1 MPILQAKSVSTFL
14 KKKGEVLMDSLS
26 VSFTLG
32 KASTPNTV
40 NLSHNNREF
49 LAKNID
55 VSQVKNNVIFKQEDV
70 EDAYHKLFD
79 DAVEEY
85 NSKQKQKCRRITNY
99 YDDVCKNKRTEA
111 FYEAIVQFGDV
122 DTASCYSVM
131 GDECRKM
138 LCEYMENFQKRNPNL
153 YVFNAVLHMD
163 ETTPHLHIDF
173 IPFYTKPRATGL
185 QKGVS
190 MKAALSEQGLTSS
203 NKKENNLVAF
213 EEQERSAMEKILNS
227 HGIEREIKH
236 AYHDHMT
243 VDEYKDYKSTSNME
257 KLVNDAFNINHS
269 EINTT
274 AMQLELIKQENEI
287 AQLKKEKESPYILFV
302 YPESEKQLFVQ
313 RELDERGIEYR
324 ETDNGF
330 EAKKIY
336 LQDIRRIEKSYTPEK
351 TTFREQLR
359 DDIDRQI
366 MQSQNF
372 DELLEKL
379 RQLHYEIKKGKY
391 ISVRP
396 PLSERFI
403 RLKSLGEFYSEAALK
418 NRIVQRQGYEAD
430 IEKQLKESEKKQT
443 ETIVLRTTISYFS
456 AFTLYDFSMNKVN
469 KNKHFS
475 WENDAVLDNLASINK
490 RINEGATIDTFRN
503 ECTDLNSEIQEK
515 EKAIEIAKKNLE
527 MYSKMHTCARII
539 YGNREATDKNYNI
552 AKQVMELH
560 PEVTKDNYK
569 LMPQAMKNENERI
582 KNMEQELNSARALLK
597 EKSATLSTVEKI
609 MGETYI
615 QSLMEKEFLKKASE
629 FVPNGLISM

>member
-1 MPILQAKSVSTFL
+1 MN
-14 KKKGEVLMDSLS
+14 SLS
-26 VSFTLG
+26 ISFTLG

-40 NLSHNNREF
+40 NLNHNNRRF

-55 VSQVKNNVIFKQEDV
+55 VTQIKNNVIFKQEDV

-79 DAVEEY
+79 EAVEEY
-85 NSKQKQKCRRITNY
+85 NGKQKRKDRKITNY
-99 YDDVCKNKRTEA
+99 YEEVCKNKKTEA
-111 FYEAIVQFGDV
+111 FYEAIVQFGDA
-122 DTASCYSVM
+122 DTAPCNSEM
-131 GDECRKM
+131 GEQCKKM
-138 LCEYMENFQKRNPNL
+138 LCEYMENFQKQNPNL

-163 ETTPHLHIDF
+163 EASPHLHIDF
-173 IPFYTKPRATGL
+173 IPLYKQARKNGL
-185 QKGVS
+185 AKGVS
-190 MKAALSEQGLTSS
+190 MKAALSEQGLTSL
-203 NKKENNLVAF
+203 NKKDNNLVAF
-213 EEQERSAMEKILNS
+213 EEQERNAMEKILNE
-227 HGIEREIKH
+227 HGIQREVKN

-243 VDEYKDYKSTSNME
+243 VDEYKEYKSIKSIE
-257 KLVNDAFNINHS
+257 KTMKDIFNVDKS
-269 EINTT
+269 KVDTV
-274 AMQLELIKQENEI
+274 AMRIELEEKEREI

-313 RELDERGIEYR
+313 RELDERGITYR

-330 EAKKIY
+330 EAKKVH
-336 LQDIRRIEKSYTPEK
+336 LQEIRRIEKSYVPEK
-351 TTFREQLR
+351 TTFRDQLR
-359 DDIDRQI
+359 EDIDRQL
-366 MQSQNF
+366 MQSENF
-372 DELLEKL
+372 DELLSKL
-379 RQLHYEIKKGKY
+379 QQLDYEIKKGKY
-391 ISVRP
+391 VSVRP
-396 PLSERFI
+396 LLSDRFI
-403 RLKSLGEFYSEAALK
+403 RLKSLGEMYSEAALK
-418 NRIVQRQGYEAD
+418 NRIVQRKGYEAD

-469 KNKHFS
+469 KIKHFS

-515 EKAIEIAKKNLE
+515 EKAIEIARKNLE
-527 MYSKMHTCARII
+527 MYSKLHSCACII
-539 YGNREATDKNYNI
+539 YGGRETSASNYNI
-552 AKQVMELH
+552 ARQVIEMH
-560 PEVTKDNYK
+560 KEVTKDNYK

-582 KNMEQELNSARALLK
+582 KNMEQELDSTRALLK

>member
-1 MPILQAKSVSTFL
+1 MK
-14 KKKGEVLMDSLS
+14 SLS

-55 VSQVKNNVIFKQEDV
+55 VTKIKDNIIFKRENV

-131 GDECRKM
+131 GNECRKM

-163 ETTPHLHIDF
+163 EATPHLHIDF
-173 IPFYTKPRATGL
+173 IPFYTQARKNGL
-185 QKGVS
+185 AKGVS
-190 MKAALSEQGLTSS
+190 MKAALAEQGLTSS

-213 EEQERSAMEKILNS
+213 EEQERNAMEKILNS

-243 VDEYKDYKSTSNME
+243 VDEYKEYKSVKSIE
-257 KLVNDAFNINHS
+257 KTMKDIFNVDKS
-269 EINTT
+269 KVDTV
-274 AMQLELIKQENEI
+274 AMRIELEEKEKEI

-336 LQDIRRIEKSYTPEK
+336 LQDIRRIEKSYTSEK

-403 RLKSLGEFYSEAALK
+403 RLKSLGETYSEAALK
-418 NRIVQRQGYEAD
+418 NRIVQRQDYESD
-430 IEKQLKESEKKQT
+430 IEKQLKECEKKHT
-443 ETIVLRTTISYFS
+443 ETIVLRTTISYFR

-503 ECTDLNSEIQEK
+503 ECTDINSEIQEA
-515 EKAIEIAKKNLE
+515 EKAIDIAKKNLE

-539 YGNREATDKNYNI
+539 YGNREATDKNYDI

-560 PEVTKDNYK
+560 PEVTKDNYM
-569 LMPQAMKNENERI
+569 LMPQAMKTENERI
-582 KNMEQELNSARALLK
+582 NDMEKKLNSARALLK

-615 QSLMEKEFLKKASE
+615 QSLMENEFLKKASE

>member
-1 MPILQAKSVSTFL
+1 MK
-14 KKKGEVLMDSLS
+14 SLS

-55 VSQVKNNVIFKQEDV
+55 VTKIKDNIIFKKENV
-70 EDAYHKLFD
+70 EDAYHKLFY

-85 NSKQKQKCRRITNY
+85 NSKQKRKDRKIDNY
-99 YDDVCKNKRTEA
+99 YEEICKNKKTEA

-163 ETTPHLHIDF
+163 EATPHLHIDF
-173 IPFYTKPRATGL
+173 IPFYTQARKNGL
-185 QKGVS
+185 AKGVS
-190 MKAALSEQGLTSS
+190 MKAALAEQGLTSS

-213 EEQERSAMEKILNS
+213 EEQERNAMEKILNS

-243 VDEYKDYKSTSNME
+243 VDEYKEYKSVKSIE
-257 KLVNDAFNINHS
+257 KTMKDIFNVDKS
-269 EINTT
+269 KVDTV
-274 AMQLELIKQENEI
+274 AMRIELEEKEKEI

-313 RELDERGIEYR
+313 RELDERGIDYR

-403 RLKSLGEFYSEAALK
+403 RLKSLGEMYSEAALK
-418 NRIVQRQGYEAD
+418 NRIVQRQSYEAD
-430 IEKQLKESEKKQT
+430 IEKQLKECEKKQN

-475 WENDAVLDNLASINK
+475 WENDVVLDNLASINK
-490 RINEGATIDTFRN
+490 RINEGATIDTFKN
-503 ECTDLNSEIQEK
+503 DCVNLNNKIQEAEDK
-515 EKAIEIAKKNLE
+515 IETEKLNIERYKKL
-527 MYSKMHTCARII
+527 HFCACVI
-539 YGNREATDKNYNI
+539 YGGKEVNNNDYDI

-560 PEVTKDNYK
+560 PEITKENYK
-569 LMPQAMKNENERI
+569 RMPNTLQIEQEKL
-582 KNMEQELNSARALLK
+582 KNMEKKLNSARAMLK

-615 QSLMEKEFLKKASE
+615 QSLMENEFLKKASE
-629 FVPNGLISM
+629 FVPNGLISDCNYK

>member
-1 MPILQAKSVSTFL
+1 MN
-14 KKKGEVLMDSLS
+14 SLS

-40 NLSHNNREF
+40 NLKHNNREF

-55 VSQVKNNVIFKQEDV
+55 ATKIKDNIIFKQENV

-85 NSKQKQKCRRITNY
+85 NSKQKQKCRRINNY
-99 YDDVCKNKRTEA
+99 YDDVCKNKKTEA

-122 DTASCYSVM
+122 NTASCYSVM

-163 ETTPHLHIDF
+163 EATPHLHIDF
-173 IPFYTKPRATGL
+173 IPFYTQARKNGL
-185 QKGVS
+185 TKGVS
-190 MKAALSEQGLTSS
+190 MKAALLEQGLNSS
-203 NKKENNLVAF
+203 SKKENNLVAF
-213 EEQERSAMEKILNS
+213 EEQERNAMEKILNK
-227 HGIEREIKH
+227 HGIQREIKN
-236 AYHDHMT
+236 ANYEHMT

-269 EINTT
+269 KINTT
-274 AMQLELIKQENEI
+274 AMQLELKKQENEI
-287 AQLKKEKESPYILFV
+287 AMLKKEKESPFMSFY
-302 YPESEKQLFVQ
+302 YSDSEKQLFVQ
-313 RELDERGIEYR
+313 RELDEREIEYR

-366 MQSQNF
+366 MQSRNF

-403 RLKSLGEFYSEAALK
+403 RLKSLREMYSEAALK
-418 NRIVQRQGYEAD
+418 NRIVQRQNYEAD
-430 IEKQLKESEKKQT
+430 IEKQLKECEKKQT
-443 ETIVLRTTISYFS
+443 ETIVLRTTISYFR

-503 ECTDLNSEIQEK
+503 ECTDINSEIQEA
-515 EKAIEIAKKNLE
+515 EKAIDIAKKNLE

-539 YGNREATDKNYNI
+539 YGNREATDKNYEI

-560 PEVTKDNYK
+560 PEVTKDNYM
-569 LMPQAMKNENERI
+569 LMPQAMKTENERI
-582 KNMEQELNSARALLK
+582 NDMEKKLNSTRALLK

-615 QSLMEKEFLKKASE
+615 QSLMENEFLKKASE
-629 FVPNGLISM
+629 FVPNGLINS

>member
-1 MPILQAKSVSTFL
+1 MK
-14 KKKGEVLMDSLS
+14 SLS

-40 NLSHNNREF
+40 NLKHNNREF

-55 VSQVKNNVIFKQEDV
+55 IEKIKENVIFKKEDV

-79 DAVEEY
+79 EAVEEY
-85 NSKQKQKCRRITNY
+85 NSKQKRKDRKITNY
-99 YDDVCKNKRTEA
+99 YEEICKNKKTEA

-163 ETTPHLHIDF
+163 EATPHLHIDF
-173 IPFYTKPRATGL
+173 IPFYTQARKNGL
-185 QKGVS
+185 TKGVS

-213 EEQERSAMEKILNS
+213 EEQERNAMEKILNK

-243 VDEYKDYKSTSNME
+243 VDEYKEYKSVKSIE
-257 KLVNDAFNINHS
+257 KTMNDIFNVDKS
-269 EINTT
+269 KVDTV
-274 AMQLELIKQENEI
+274 AMRIELEEKEKEI
-287 AQLKKEKESPYILFV
+287 AHLKKEKESPYVLFV

-313 RELDERGIEYR
+313 RELDERGIDYR
-324 ETDNGF
+324 ENDNGF

-403 RLKSLGEFYSEAALK
+403 RLKSLGEMYSEAALK
-418 NRIVQRQGYEAD
+418 NRIVQRQNYEAD
-430 IEKQLKESEKKQT
+430 IEKQLKECEKKQT
-443 ETIVLRTTISYFS
+443 ETIVLRTTISYFR

-469 KNKHFS
+469 KNRHFS

-503 ECTDLNSEIQEK
+503 ECTDINSEIQEA
-515 EKAIEIAKKNLE
+515 EKAIDIAKKNLE

-539 YGNREATDKNYNI
+539 YGNREATDKNYDI

-560 PEVTKDNYK
+560 PEVTKDNYM
-569 LMPQAMKNENERI
+569 LMPQAMKTENERI
-582 KNMEQELNSARALLK
+582 NDMEKKLNSTRALLK

-615 QSLMEKEFLKKASE
+615 QSLMENEFLKKASE

>member
-1 MPILQAKSVSTFL
+1 MK
-14 KKKGEVLMDSLS
+14 SLS

-55 VSQVKNNVIFKQEDV
+55 VTKIKDNIIFKKENV

-85 NSKQKQKCRRITNY
+85 NSKQKRKDRKIDNY
-99 YDDVCKNKRTEA
+99 YEEICKNKKTEA

-131 GDECRKM
+131 GDECQKM

-163 ETTPHLHIDF
+163 EATPHLHIDF
-173 IPFYTKPRATGL
+173 IPFYTQARKNGL
-185 QKGVS
+185 AKGVS
-190 MKAALSEQGLTSS
+190 MKAALAEQGLTSS

-213 EEQERSAMEKILNS
+213 EEQERNAMEKILNS

-243 VDEYKDYKSTSNME
+243 VDEYKEYKSVKSIE
-257 KLVNDAFNINHS
+257 KTMKDIFNVDKSKVDTVAMRIELEEKEK
-269 EINTT
+269 EIS
-274 AMQLELIKQENEI
+274 
-287 AQLKKEKESPYILFV
+287 QLKKEKESPYILFV

-313 RELDERGIEYR
+313 RELDERGITYR

-330 EAKKIY
+330 EAKKVH
-336 LQDIRRIEKSYTPEK
+336 LQEIRRIEKSYVPEK
-351 TTFREQLR
+351 TTFRDQLR
-359 DDIDRQI
+359 EDIDRQL
-366 MQSQNF
+366 MQSENF
-372 DELLEKL
+372 DELLSKL
-379 RQLHYEIKKGKY
+379 QQLDYEIKKGKY
-391 ISVRP
+391 VSVRP
-396 PLSERFI
+396 LLSDRFI
-403 RLKSLGEFYSEAALK
+403 RLKSLGEMYSEAALK
-418 NRIVQRQGYEAD
+418 NRIVQRKGYEAD

-475 WENDAVLDNLASINK
+475 WENDAVLDGLASINK
-490 RINEGATIDTFRN
+490 KINEGATIDTFRN

-527 MYSKMHTCARII
+527 MYSKLHSCACII
-539 YGNREATDKNYNI
+539 YGGRETSASNYDI
-552 AKQVMELH
+552 ARQVIEMH
-560 PEVTKDNYK
+560 KEVTKDNYI

-582 KNMEQELNSARALLK
+582 KNMEQELDSTRALLK

>member
-1 MPILQAKSVSTFL
+1 MSR
-14 KKKGEVLMDSLS
+14 LS

-40 NLSHNNREF
+40 NLKHNNREF

-55 VSQVKNNVIFKQEDV
+55 FEKIKDNVIFKRENV

-85 NSKQKQKCRRITNY
+85 NNKQKRKDRKIDNY
-99 YDDVCKNKRTEA
+99 YEEICNNKRTET

-122 DTASCYSVM
+122 NTASCYSVM

-163 ETTPHLHIDF
+163 EATPHLHIDF
-173 IPFYTKPRATGL
+173 IPFYTQARKNGL
-185 QKGVS
+185 TKGVS
-190 MKAALSEQGLTSS
+190 MKAALLEQGLNSS
-203 NKKENNLVAF
+203 SKKENNLVAF
-213 EEQERSAMEKILNS
+213 EEQERNAMEKILNK
-227 HGIEREIKH
+227 HGIQREIKN
-236 AYHDHMT
+236 ANYEHMT

-269 EINTT
+269 KINTT
-274 AMQLELIKQENEI
+274 AMQLELKKQENEI
-287 AQLKKEKESPYILFV
+287 AHLKKEKESPYVLFV

-403 RLKSLGEFYSEAALK
+403 RLKSLGEMYSEAALK
-418 NRIVQRQGYEAD
+418 NRIVQRQNYEAD
-430 IEKQLKESEKKQT
+430 IEKQLKEC
-443 ETIVLRTTISYFS
+443 
-456 AFTLYDFSMNKVN
+456 
-469 KNKHFS
+469 
-475 WENDAVLDNLASINK
+475 EN
-490 RINEGATIDTFRN
+490 
-503 ECTDLNSEIQEK
+503 
-515 EKAIEIAKKNLE
+515 
-527 MYSKMHTCARII
+527 
-539 YGNREATDKNYNI
+539 
-552 AKQVMELH
+552 
-560 PEVTKDNYK
+560 
-569 LMPQAMKNENERI
+569 
-582 KNMEQELNSARALLK
+582 
-597 EKSATLSTVEKI
+597 
-609 MGETYI
+609 
-615 QSLMEKEFLKKASE
+615 
-629 FVPNGLISM
+629 

>member
-1 MPILQAKSVSTFL
+1 MN
-14 KKKGEVLMDSLS
+14 SLS

-40 NLSHNNREF
+40 NLKHNNREF

-55 VSQVKNNVIFKQEDV
+55 IEKVKDNVIFKQEDV

-85 NSKQKQKCRRITNY
+85 NSKQKQKCRKIGNY
-99 YDDVCKNKRTEA
+99 YSDVCKNKKTEA

-138 LCEYMENFQKRNPNL
+138 LCEYIENFQKRNPNL

-163 ETTPHLHIDF
+163 EATPHLHIDF
-173 IPFYTKPRATGL
+173 IPFYTQARKNGL
-185 QKGVS
+185 AKGVS
-190 MKAALSEQGLTSS
+190 MKAALLEQGLNSS
-203 NKKENNLVAF
+203 SKRENNLVAF
-213 EEQERSAMEKILNS
+213 EEQERNAMEKILNK
-227 HGIEREIKH
+227 HGIQREIKN
-236 AYHDHMT
+236 ANYEHMT

-269 EINTT
+269 KINTT
-274 AMQLELIKQENEI
+274 AMQLELKKQENEI
-287 AQLKKEKESPYILFV
+287 AHLKKEKESPYVLFV

-313 RELDERGIEYR
+313 RELDERGIDYR

-330 EAKKIY
+330 EAKKVH
-336 LQDIRRIEKSYTPEK
+336 LQEIRRIEKSYTPEK
-351 TTFREQLR
+351 TTFRDQLR

-372 DELLEKL
+372 NELLLKL
-379 RQLHYEIKKGKY
+379 QQLHYEIKMGKY
-391 ISVRP
+391 VSVRP

-403 RLKSLGEFYSEAALK
+403 RLKSLGEMYSEAALK
-418 NRIVQRQGYEAD
+418 NRIVQRKSYEAD
-430 IEKQLKESEKKQT
+430 IEKQLKECEKKHT
-443 ETIVLRTTISYFS
+443 ETIVLRTTISYFR

-490 RINEGATIDTFRN
+490 RINEGATIDTFRS
-503 ECTDLNSEIQEK
+503 ECINLNNKIQEAEDK
-515 EKAIEIAKKNLE
+515 IETEKLNIERYKKL
-527 MYSKMHTCARII
+527 HFCACVI
-539 YGNREATDKNYNI
+539 YGGKEVNNNDYDI
-552 AKQVMELH
+552 ARQVMELH
-560 PEVTKDNYK
+560 PEITIENYK
-569 LMPQAMKNENERI
+569 RMPNTLQIEQEKL
-582 KNMEQELNSARALLK
+582 KNMEKKLNSARAMLK

-615 QSLMEKEFLKKASE
+615 QSLMENEFLKKASE
-629 FVPNGLISM
+629 FVPNGLISDCNYK

>member
-1 MPILQAKSVSTFL
+1 MK
-14 KKKGEVLMDSLS
+14 SLS

-32 KASTPNTV
+32 KASTPNKV
-40 NLSHNNREF
+40 NLKHNNREF

-55 VSQVKNNVIFKQEDV
+55 IEKIKENVIFKKEDV

-79 DAVEEY
+79 EAVEEY
-85 NSKQKQKCRRITNY
+85 NSKQKRKDRKITNY
-99 YDDVCKNKRTEA
+99 YEEICKNKKTEA

-163 ETTPHLHIDF
+163 EATPHLHIDF
-173 IPFYTKPRATGL
+173 IPFYTQARKNGL
-185 QKGVS
+185 TKGVS
-190 MKAALSEQGLTSS
+190 MKAALLEQGLNSS
-203 NKKENNLVAF
+203 SKKENNLVAF
-213 EEQERSAMEKILNS
+213 EEQERNAMEKILNK
-227 HGIEREIKH
+227 HGIQREIKN
-236 AYHDHMT
+236 ANYEHMT

-269 EINTT
+269 KINTT
-274 AMQLELIKQENEI
+274 AMQLELKKQENEI
-287 AQLKKEKESPYILFV
+287 AMLKKEKESPFMSFY
-302 YPESEKQLFVQ
+302 YSDSEKQLFVQ
-313 RELDERGIEYR
+313 RELDEREIEYR

-366 MQSQNF
+366 MQSRNF

-403 RLKSLGEFYSEAALK
+403 RLKSLGEMYSEAALK
-418 NRIVQRQGYEAD
+418 NRIVQRQNYEAD
-430 IEKQLKESEKKQT
+430 IEKQLKECEKKQT
-443 ETIVLRTTISYFS
+443 ETIVLRTTISYFR

-503 ECTDLNSEIQEK
+503 ECTDINSEIQEA
-515 EKAIEIAKKNLE
+515 EKAIDIAKKNLE

-539 YGNREATDKNYNI
+539 YGNREATDKNYEI

-560 PEVTKDNYK
+560 PEVTKDNYM
-569 LMPQAMKNENERI
+569 LMPQAMKTENERI
-582 KNMEQELNSARALLK
+582 NDMEKKLNSTRALLK

-615 QSLMEKEFLKKASE
+615 QSLMENEFLKKASE
-629 FVPNGLISM
+629 FVPNGLINS

>member
-1 MPILQAKSVSTFL
+1 MK
-14 KKKGEVLMDSLS
+14 SLS

-40 NLSHNNREF
+40 NLKHNNREF

-55 VSQVKNNVIFKQEDV
+55 IEKIKDNMIFKQEDV

-85 NSKQKQKCRRITNY
+85 NSKQKQKCRKIENY
-99 YDDVCKNKRTEA
+99 YSDVCKNKKTEA

-122 DTASCYSVM
+122 NTASCYSVM

-163 ETTPHLHIDF
+163 EATPHLHIDF
-173 IPFYTKPRATGL
+173 IPFYTQARKNGL
-185 QKGVS
+185 TKGVS

-213 EEQERSAMEKILNS
+213 EEQERNAMEKILNK
-227 HGIEREIKH
+227 HGIQREIKN
-236 AYHDHMT
+236 ANYEHMT

-269 EINTT
+269 KINTT
-274 AMQLELIKQENEI
+274 AMQLELKKQENEI
-287 AQLKKEKESPYILFV
+287 AHLKKEKESPYVLFV

-403 RLKSLGEFYSEAALK
+403 RLKSLGEMYSEAALK
-418 NRIVQRQGYEAD
+418 NRIVQRQNYEAD
-430 IEKQLKESEKKQT
+430 IEKQLKECENKQT
-443 ETIVLRTTISYFS
+443 ETIVLRTTISYFR

-503 ECTDLNSEIQEK
+503 ECTDINSEIQEA
-515 EKAIEIAKKNLE
+515 EKAIDIAKKNLE

-539 YGNREATDKNYNI
+539 YGNREATDKNYDI

-560 PEVTKDNYK
+560 PEVTKDNYM
-569 LMPQAMKNENERI
+569 LMPQAMKTENERI
-582 KNMEQELNSARALLK
+582 NDMEKKLNSTRALLK

-615 QSLMEKEFLKKASE
+615 QSLMENEFLKKASE

>member
-1 MPILQAKSVSTFL
+1 MS
-14 KKKGEVLMDSLS
+14 SLS

-40 NLSHNNREF
+40 NLKHNNREF

-55 VSQVKNNVIFKQEDV
+55 IEKIKDNVIFKQEDV

-85 NSKQKQKCRRITNY
+85 NNKQKRKDRKINNY
-99 YDDVCKNKRTEA
+99 YEEICKSKKKEA

-122 DTASCYSVM
+122 NTASCYSVM

-138 LCEYMENFQKRNPNL
+138 LCEYMESFQKRNPNL

-163 ETTPHLHIDF
+163 EATPHLHIDF
-173 IPFYTKPRATGL
+173 IPFYTKGKKQGL
-185 QKGVS
+185 NKGTS
-190 MKAALSEQGLTSS
+190 MRTALLEQGLNSS
-203 NKKENNLVAF
+203 SKKENNLVAF
-213 EEQERSAMEKILNS
+213 EEQERNAMEKILNK
-227 HGIEREIKH
+227 HGIQREIKN
-236 AYHDHMT
+236 ANYEHMT

-269 EINTT
+269 KINTT
-274 AMQLELIKQENEI
+274 AMQLELKKQENEI
-287 AQLKKEKESPYILFV
+287 AMLKKEKESPYVLFV

-403 RLKSLGEFYSEAALK
+403 RLKSLGEMYSEAALK
-418 NRIVQRQGYEAD
+418 NRIVQRQNYEAD
-430 IEKQLKESEKKQT
+430 IEKQLKEYEKKQT
-443 ETIVLRTTISYFS
+443 ETIVLRTTISYFR

-503 ECTDLNSEIQEK
+503 ECTDINSEIQEA
-515 EKAIEIAKKNLE
+515 EKAIDIAKKNLE

-539 YGNREATDKNYNI
+539 YGNREATDKNYDI

-560 PEVTKDNYK
+560 PEVTKDNYM
-569 LMPQAMKNENERI
+569 LMPQAMKTENERI
-582 KNMEQELNSARALLK
+582 NDMEKKLNSARALLK

-615 QSLMEKEFLKKASE
+615 QSLMENEFLKKASE

>member
-1 MPILQAKSVSTFL
+1 MK
-14 KKKGEVLMDSLS
+14 SLS

-40 NLSHNNREF
+40 NLKHNNREF

-55 VSQVKNNVIFKQEDV
+55 IEKIKENVIFKKEDV

-79 DAVEEY
+79 EAVEEY
-85 NSKQKQKCRRITNY
+85 NSKQKRKDRKIDNY
-99 YDDVCKNKRTEA
+99 YEEICKNKKTEA

-163 ETTPHLHIDF
+163 EATPHLHIDF
-173 IPFYTKPRATGL
+173 IPFYTQARKNGL
-185 QKGVS
+185 TKGVS

-213 EEQERSAMEKILNS
+213 EEQERNAMEKILNA
-227 HGIEREIKH
+227 HGIQREIKH
-236 AYHDHMT
+236 AYHDHMP
-243 VDEYKDYKSTSNME
+243 VDEYKEYKSVKSIE
-257 KLVNDAFNINHS
+257 KTMKDIFNVDKS
-269 EINTT
+269 KVDTV
-274 AMQLELIKQENEI
+274 AMRIELEEKEKEI

-313 RELDERGIEYR
+313 RELDERGIAYR

-330 EAKKIY
+330 EAKKVH
-336 LQDIRRIEKSYTPEK
+336 LQEIRRIEKSYVPEK
-351 TTFREQLR
+351 TTFRDQLR
-359 DDIDRQI
+359 EDIDRQL
-366 MQSQNF
+366 MQSENF
-372 DELLEKL
+372 DELLSKL
-379 RQLHYEIKKGKY
+379 QQLDYEIKKGKY
-391 ISVRP
+391 VSVRP
-396 PLSERFI
+396 LLSDRFI
-403 RLKSLGEFYSEAALK
+403 RLKSLGEMYSEEALK
-418 NRIVQRQGYEAD
+418 NRIVQRQNYEAD
-430 IEKQLKESEKKQT
+430 IEKQLKECEKKQT
-443 ETIVLRTTISYFS
+443 ETIVLRTTISYFR

-469 KNKHFS
+469 KNRHFS

-503 ECTDLNSEIQEK
+503 ECTDINNEIQEAEDK
-515 EKAIEIAKKNLE
+515 IETEKLNIERYKKL
-527 MYSKMHTCARII
+527 HFCACVI
-539 YGNREATDKNYNI
+539 YGGKEVNNNDYDI

-560 PEVTKDNYK
+560 PEITKENYK
-569 LMPQAMKNENERI
+569 RMPNTLQIEQEKL
-582 KNMEQELNSARALLK
+582 KNMEKKLNSARAMLR

-615 QSLMEKEFLKKASE
+615 QSLMENEFLKKASE

>member
-1 MPILQAKSVSTFL
+1 MK
-14 KKKGEVLMDSLS
+14 SLS

-49 LAKNID
+49 LAKNIEVTKIKD
-55 VSQVKNNVIFKQEDV
+55 NIIFKRENV

-131 GDECRKM
+131 GNECRKM

-163 ETTPHLHIDF
+163 EATPHLHIDF
-173 IPFYTKPRATGL
+173 IPFYTQARKNGL
-185 QKGVS
+185 AKGVS
-190 MKAALSEQGLTSS
+190 MKAALAEQGLTSS

-213 EEQERSAMEKILNS
+213 EEQERNAMEKILNS

-243 VDEYKDYKSTSNME
+243 VDEYKEYKSVKSIE
-257 KLVNDAFNINHS
+257 KTMKDIFNVDKS
-269 EINTT
+269 KVDTV
-274 AMQLELIKQENEI
+274 AMRIELEEKEKEI

-336 LQDIRRIEKSYTPEK
+336 LQDIRRIEKSYTSEK

-403 RLKSLGEFYSEAALK
+403 RLKSLGETYSEAALK
-418 NRIVQRQGYEAD
+418 NRIVQRQDYESD
-430 IEKQLKESEKKQT
+430 IEKQLKECEKKHT
-443 ETIVLRTTISYFS
+443 ETIVLRTTISYFR

-503 ECTDLNSEIQEK
+503 ECTDINSEIQEA
-515 EKAIEIAKKNLE
+515 EKAIDIAKKNLE

-539 YGNREATDKNYNI
+539 YGNREATDKNYDI

-560 PEVTKDNYK
+560 PEVTKDNYM
-569 LMPQAMKNENERI
+569 LMPQAMKTENERI
-582 KNMEQELNSARALLK
+582 NDMEKKLNSARALLK

-615 QSLMEKEFLKKASE
+615 QSLMENEFLKKASE

>member
-1 MPILQAKSVSTFL
+1 MK
-14 KKKGEVLMDSLS
+14 SLS

-55 VSQVKNNVIFKQEDV
+55 VTKIKDNIIFKRENV

-138 LCEYMENFQKRNPNL
+138 LCEYMENFQKMNPNL

-163 ETTPHLHIDF
+163 EATPHLHIDF
-173 IPFYTKPRATGL
+173 IPFYTQARKNGL
-185 QKGVS
+185 AKGVS
-190 MKAALSEQGLTSS
+190 MKAALAEQGLTSS

-213 EEQERSAMEKILNS
+213 EEQERNAMEKILNS
-227 HGIEREIKH
+227 HGIQREIKN
-236 AYHDHMT
+236 ANYDHMT
-243 VDEYKDYKSTSNME
+243 VDEYKEYKSVKSIE
-257 KLVNDAFNINHS
+257 KTMKDIFNVDKS
-269 EINTT
+269 KVDTV
-274 AMQLELIKQENEI
+274 AMRIELEEKEKEI

-313 RELDERGIEYR
+313 RELDERGITYR

-330 EAKKIY
+330 EAKKVH
-336 LQDIRRIEKSYTPEK
+336 LQEIRRIEKSYVPEK
-351 TTFREQLR
+351 TTFRDQLR
-359 DDIDRQI
+359 EDIDRQL
-366 MQSQNF
+366 MQSENF
-372 DELLEKL
+372 DELLSKL
-379 RQLHYEIKKGKY
+379 QQLDYEIKKGKY
-391 ISVRP
+391 VSVRP
-396 PLSERFI
+396 LLSDRFI
-403 RLKSLGEFYSEAALK
+403 RLKSLGEMYSEAALK
-418 NRIVQRQGYEAD
+418 NRIVQRKGYEAD

-475 WENDAVLDNLASINK
+475 WENDAVLDGLASINK
-490 RINEGATIDTFRN
+490 KINEGATIDTFRN

-527 MYSKMHTCARII
+527 MYSKLHSCACII
-539 YGNREATDKNYNI
+539 YGGRETSASNYDI
-552 AKQVMELH
+552 ARQVIEMH
-560 PEVTKDNYK
+560 KEVTKDNYK

-582 KNMEQELNSARALLK
+582 KNMEQELDSTRALLK

>member
-1 MPILQAKSVSTFL
+1 MK
-14 KKKGEVLMDSLS
+14 SLS

-55 VSQVKNNVIFKQEDV
+55 VTKIKDNIIFKQENV

-79 DAVEEY
+79 EAVEEY
-85 NSKQKQKCRRITNY
+85 NSKQKRKDRKIDNY

-122 DTASCYSVM
+122 KTASCYSVM

-163 ETTPHLHIDF
+163 EATPHLHIDF

-213 EEQERSAMEKILNS
+213 EEQERNAMEKILNS
-227 HGIEREIKH
+227 HGIQREIKN
-236 AYHDHMT
+236 ANYDHMT

-257 KLVNDAFNINHS
+257 KLLNDAFNINHS

-313 RELDERGIEYR
+313 RELDERGIAYR

-330 EAKKIY
+330 EAKKVH
-336 LQDIRRIEKSYTPEK
+336 LQEIRRIEKSYVPEK
-351 TTFREQLR
+351 TTFRDQLR
-359 DDIDRQI
+359 EDIDRQL
-366 MQSQNF
+366 MQSENF
-372 DELLEKL
+372 DELLSKL
-379 RQLHYEIKKGKY
+379 QQLDYEIKKGKY
-391 ISVRP
+391 VSVRP
-396 PLSERFI
+396 LLSERFI
-403 RLKSLGEFYSEAALK
+403 RLKSLGEMYSEAALK
-418 NRIVQRQGYEAD
+418 NRIVQRQNYEAD
-430 IEKQLKESEKKQT
+430 IEKQLKECENKQT
-443 ETIVLRTTISYFS
+443 ETIVLRTTISYFR

-503 ECTDLNSEIQEK
+503 ECTDINSEIQEA
-515 EKAIEIAKKNLE
+515 EKAIDIAKKNLE

-539 YGNREATDKNYNI
+539 YGNREATDKNYDI

-560 PEVTKDNYK
+560 PEVTKDNYM
-569 LMPQAMKNENERI
+569 LMPQAMKTENERI
-582 KNMEQELNSARALLK
+582 NDMEKKLNSTRALLK

-615 QSLMEKEFLKKASE
+615 QSLMENEFLKKASE

>member
-1 MPILQAKSVSTFL
+1 
-14 KKKGEVLMDSLS
+14 MDSLS

-40 NLSHNNREF
+40 NLKHNNREF

-55 VSQVKNNVIFKQEDV
+55 IEKIKDNMIFKQEDV

-85 NSKQKQKCRRITNY
+85 NSKQKQKCRKIENY
-99 YDDVCKNKRTEA
+99 YNDICKNKKTEA

-122 DTASCYSVM
+122 NTASCYSIM

-163 ETTPHLHIDF
+163 EATPHLHIDF
-173 IPFYTKPRATGL
+173 IPFYKQARKNGL
-185 QKGVS
+185 TKGVS

-213 EEQERSAMEKILNS
+213 EEQERNAMEKILNK
-227 HGIEREIKH
+227 HGIQREIKN
-236 AYHDHMT
+236 ANYEHMT

-269 EINTT
+269 KINTT
-274 AMQLELIKQENEI
+274 AMQLELKKQEDEI
-287 AQLKKEKESPYILFV
+287 AKLKKEKESPYILFV

-336 LQDIRRIEKSYTPEK
+336 LQDIRRIENSYTPEK
-351 TTFREQLR
+351 TTFRDQLR

-372 DELLEKL
+372 DKLIEKL

-403 RLKSLGEFYSEAALK
+403 RLKSLGEMYSEAALK
-418 NRIVQRQGYEAD
+418 NRIVLRQNYEAD
-430 IEKQLKESEKKQT
+430 IEKQLKECEKKQT
-443 ETIVLRTTISYFS
+443 ETIVLRTTISYFR

-469 KNKHFS
+469 KNRHFS

-503 ECTDLNSEIQEK
+503 ECTDINNEIQEAEDK
-515 EKAIEIAKKNLE
+515 IETEKLNIERYKKL
-527 MYSKMHTCARII
+527 HFCACVI
-539 YGNREATDKNYNI
+539 YGGKEVNNNDYDI

-560 PEVTKDNYK
+560 PEITKENYK
-569 LMPQAMKNENERI
+569 RMPNTLQIEQEKL
-582 KNMEQELNSARALLK
+582 KNMEKKLNSARAMLR

-615 QSLMEKEFLKKASE
+615 QSLMENEFLKKASE

>member
-1 MPILQAKSVSTFL
+1 MK
-14 KKKGEVLMDSLS
+14 SLS

-55 VSQVKNNVIFKQEDV
+55 VTKIKDNIIFKQENV

-85 NSKQKQKCRRITNY
+85 NSKQKQKCRRINNY
-99 YDDVCKNKRTEA
+99 YDDVCKNKKTEA

-122 DTASCYSVM
+122 KTASCYSVM

-163 ETTPHLHIDF
+163 EATPHLHIDF
-173 IPFYTKPRATGL
+173 IPFYTQARKNGL
-185 QKGVS
+185 TKGVS

-213 EEQERSAMEKILNS
+213 EEQERNAMEKILNE
-227 HGIEREIKH
+227 HGIQREIKN
-236 AYHDHMT
+236 ANYEHMT
-243 VDEYKDYKSTSNME
+243 VDEYKDYKSTTNME
-257 KLVNDAFNINHS
+257 KLVNDAFNINYS
-269 EINTT
+269 QINTT
-274 AMQLELIKQENEI
+274 AMQLELRKQENEI
-287 AQLKKEKESPYILFV
+287 AMLKKEKKSPYVLFV
-302 YPESEKQLFVQ
+302 YPESEKQLYVQ
-313 RELDERGIEYR
+313 RELDELGIDYR

-330 EAKKIY
+330 EAKKIH
-336 LQDIRRIEKSYTPEK
+336 LQDIRRIEKSYSPEK
-351 TTFREQLR
+351 TSFREQLR
-359 DDIDRQI
+359 EDIDRQL

-379 RQLHYEIKKGKY
+379 RLLHYEIKKGKY

-396 PLSERFI
+396 PSSERFI

-418 NRIVQRQGYEAD
+418 NRIAQRQNYEAD
-430 IEKQLKESEKKQT
+430 IENQLKESEKKQS
-443 ETIVLRTTISYFS
+443 ETIVLKTTISYFS

-475 WENDAVLDNLASINK
+475 WENDAVLDGLASINK
-490 RINEGATIDTFRN
+490 KINEGATIDTFRN

-515 EKAIEIAKKNLE
+515 EKAIEVAKKNLE
-527 MYSKMHTCARII
+527 MYSKLHSCACII
-539 YGNREATDKNYNI
+539 YGGRETSASNYDI
-552 AKQVMELH
+552 ARQVIEMH
-560 PEVTKDNYK
+560 KEVTKDNYK

-582 KNMEQELNSARALLK
+582 KNMEQELDSTRALLK